1 MEAKEKYF
9 RMHSHIQSV
18 GFDRHIDMCVDSEQA
33 YPLTE
38 GDGEEYWLA
47 MYDSMVCSVG
57 IRLEQDGI
65 CASDYGIP
73 Y

>member
-9 RMHSHIQSV
+9 RMHSHIQNV
-18 GFDRHIDMCVDSEQA
+18 GFDRCIDMCVDAEQVF
-33 YPLTE
+33 PLTE
-38 GDGEEYWLA
+38 IDGESYWVA

-57 IRLEQDGI
+57 IRLEQEGI